1 MTHTTLSP
9 ASFAG
14 LTLERLP
21 QVKARTGLSRS
32 EIYRKVALG
41 DFPSPIKLGER
52 ASAWPEHEVTAW
64 IASRIAARDSTVL
77 AATPGATP
85 PARAPAKHGTA

>member
-1 MTHTTLSP
+1 MSHTSMLPDSVL
-9 ASFAG
+9 A
-14 LTLERLP
+14 LERLP

-52 ASAWPEHEVTAW
+52 ASAWPEHEVSAW
-64 IASRIAARDSTVL
+64 IASRIAARDSAAL
-77 AATPGATP
+77 AATPGATSP
-85 PARAPAKHGTA
+85 LRTPAKHRAA

>member
-1 MTHTTLSP
+1 MSHTSMLPDS
-9 ASFAG
+9 G

-32 EIYRKVALG
+32 EIYLKVALG

-52 ASAWPEHEVTAW
+52 EPAPSD
-64 IASRIAARDSTVL
+64 R
-77 AATPGATP
+77 TP
-85 PARAPAKHGTA
+85 